1 MELDEQLRQE
11 RDELKRLEREKEE
24 ALQQNNQIKASE
36 LTEEIKQS
44 QQYIET
50 LEQQQGLI
58 EEHQPKE
65 GQYEKLEQDQE
76 FETDGS
82 MKHGDAELTGV
93 VTDRKVKT
101 TYERGNKK
109 SFGRS
114 SIYDLADGMGYKK
127 NTTITTEK
135 VFLDNQGLE
144 DLKSGVK
151 RVDELGKE
159 APKVD
164 YLDQHYKEM
173 DKSRQEREAVDK
185 KAANDLMG
193 FVQGAPAERG
203 YIQQNHAQQQGAELS
218 GSFGPASDYQPKPQE
233 YQSDATLTGSFGNQP
248 EPSRPQEY
256 QSDAT
261 LSGSFGNQRQQEAQA
276 THEPPQPKAERE
288 AKQEAGQGIEI
299 DGQHF
304 REMEAGNRVNGE
316 IVDTVEIDG
325 SKFYAVEAVTHNRE
339 TDRVLVP
346 ANENEHKV
354 GDRISATMQADQ
366 VSTRQPEAHDLTR

>member
-1 MELDEQLRQE
+1 MELDEQLGLE

-24 ALQQNNQIKASE
+24 ALQQNNQIKVSE

-44 QQYIET
+44 QQYIEA

-58 EEHQPKE
+58 EEHQPQA
-65 GQYEKLEQDQE
+65 GQYEKLEQEQE

-109 SFGRS
+109 SLGRS
-114 SIYDLADGMGYKK
+114 SIYDLAAGMGYTK

-135 VFLDNQGLE
+135 VFLDDQGL
-144 DLKSGVK
+144 DQLKSGVK
-151 RVDELGKE
+151 RLDELGKQ
-159 APKVD
+159 APNVD
-164 YLDQHYKEM
+164 YLAQHYKEM
-173 DKSRQEREAVDK
+173 DKSRQEREAVDQ

-203 YIQQNHAQQQGAELS
+203 YVQQNHAQQQDADLS
-218 GSFGPASDYQPKPQE
+218 GSFGPASDYKPQQE
-233 YQSDATLTGSFGNQP
+233 KAATQEQQTQQSET
-248 EPSRPQEY
+248 
-256 QSDAT
+256 
-261 LSGSFGNQRQQEAQA
+261 
-276 THEPPQPKAERE
+276 
-288 AKQEAGQGIEI
+288 GQGAEI

-304 REMEAGNRVNGE
+304 REIEDGDRVEGE
-316 IVDTVEIDG
+316 IVNIVEMEDG
-325 SKFYAVEAVTHNRE
+325 SKFYAVEATGPDYE

-346 ANENEHKV
+346 VDENEHEHEV
-354 GDRISATMQADQ
+354 GDRISATMYRDEIN
-366 VSTRQPEAHDLTR
+366 TRQDTHEHTNER